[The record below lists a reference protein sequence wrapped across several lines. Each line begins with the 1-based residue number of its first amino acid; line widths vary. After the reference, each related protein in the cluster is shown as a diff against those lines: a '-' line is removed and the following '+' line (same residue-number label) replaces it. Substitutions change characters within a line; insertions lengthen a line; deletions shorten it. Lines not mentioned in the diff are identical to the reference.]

1 MMKIMFFILTEEI
14 HGKKPPETPGSNIA
28 FLFDCK
34 KKEGTFNAVCGR
46 KTKSLEVAVKTA
58 GSCENF

>member
-1 MMKIMFFILTEEI
+1 M
-14 HGKKPPETPGSNIA
+14 GKKNPETPGSNIA

-34 KKEGTFNAVCGR
+34 KKKETFKAVCGR